1 MLPSFVSD
9 DNNVTAES
17 LPENLNLSFL
27 SNDGEINDVNLSI
40 LDHQTPI
47 YAVSKME
54 LTLINPISQENIS
67 TNNHSGDDESN
78 INKIDVIAELECLE
92 KSN

>member
-9 DNNVTAES
+9 DNNVIAES
-17 LPENLNLSFL
+17 LPKNLNLSFL
-27 SNDGEINDVNLSI
+27 SNDGEIIDVNLSI
-40 LDHQTPI
+40 LDHETPI

-54 LTLINPISQENIS
+54 LTLINPISHENIS
-67 TNNHSGDDESN
+67 TNNHSGDDEST

>member
-9 DNNVTAES
+9 DNNVIAES

-27 SNDGEINDVNLSI
+27 SNDGEIIDVNLSI

-67 TNNHSGDDESN
+67 TNNHSGDDEST
-78 INKIDVIAELECLE
+78 
-92 KSN
+92 